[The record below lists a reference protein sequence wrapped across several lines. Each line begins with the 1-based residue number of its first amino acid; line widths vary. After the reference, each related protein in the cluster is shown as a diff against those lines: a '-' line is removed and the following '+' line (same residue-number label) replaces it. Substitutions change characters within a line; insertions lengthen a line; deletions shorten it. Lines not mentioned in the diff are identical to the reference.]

1 MTVANF
7 KYKRNS
13 FICDLQKIK
22 SLFTDSNNQDY
33 LLKNINYNENV
44 PIESLEK
51 YFSQIWV
58 KINEKKDIFLPSE
71 KKLLSFNFFQE
82 LQKKKLEEFSQNVT
96 EVEILLKKGFQATF
110 INRLDDSFTR
120 IQESFKKEGW
130 KNDPEIYHQTL
141 KELEAL
147 MISKIREISNNEI
160 KKVCIMAQRDF
171 QNKSEE
177 LFQLK
182 KGVNLYS
189 DLKNLL
195 ERIRAALESRVKQCS
210 YEIIYKQPINDTMDV
225 LESLFKGFIAQALEK
240 FLREQENL
248 LLRKFNSDFKA
259 RYEEL
264 EKAVVVRDFWE
275 HVSNDVKVRIED
287 FQVEFINALQQNYR
301 VTKFYKIEEIIRNV
315 FAEFKEHCKGF
326 MAAKANVFVLER
338 LKELIRGEEMKM
350 DERMLN
356 QVYQNALGQIDDL
369 LKVFQNGEFVI
380 KWSGVEGRLLEIR
393 ENIIVFKEEKEMM
406 ERKKDIEKELAHE
419 REIIL
424 NKIVK
429 SDCFL
434 KW

>member
-1 MTVANF
+1 
-7 KYKRNS
+7 
-13 FICDLQKIK
+13 
-22 SLFTDSNNQDY
+22 
-33 LLKNINYNENV
+33 
-44 PIESLEK
+44 
-51 YFSQIWV
+51 
-58 KINEKKDIFLPSE
+58 
-71 KKLLSFNFFQE
+71 
-82 LQKKKLEEFSQNVT
+82 
-96 EVEILLKKGFQATF
+96 
-110 INRLDDSFTR
+110 
-120 IQESFKKEGW
+120 
-130 KNDPEIYHQTL
+130 
-141 KELEAL
+141 
-147 MISKIREISNNEI
+147 
-160 KKVCIMAQRDF
+160 
-171 QNKSEE
+171 
-177 LFQLK
+177 
-182 KGVNLYS
+182 
-189 DLKNLL
+189 
-195 ERIRAALESRVKQCS
+195 
-210 YEIIYKQPINDTMDV
+210 
-225 LESLFKGFIAQALEK
+225 
-240 FLREQENL
+240 
-248 LLRKFNSDFKA
+248 
-259 RYEEL
+259 
-264 EKAVVVRDFWE
+264 VVVRDFWE